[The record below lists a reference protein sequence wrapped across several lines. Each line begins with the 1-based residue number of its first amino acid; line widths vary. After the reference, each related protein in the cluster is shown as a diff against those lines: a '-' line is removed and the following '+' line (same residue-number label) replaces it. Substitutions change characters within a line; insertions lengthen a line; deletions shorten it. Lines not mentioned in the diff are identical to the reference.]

1 MFASK
6 LPLSQRSE
14 NTQQKKQKK
23 ERNRKNKEKSFSMQN
38 HAFLLY
44 KFYFPPVKIE
54 RKDEMCF

>member
-14 NTQQKKQKK
+14 STQQKK
-23 ERNRKNKEKSFSMQN
+23 ERNRKNKEKSFSMQK

>member
-14 NTQQKKQKK
+14 STQQKK
-23 ERNRKNKEKSFSMQN
+23 ERNRKNKEKSFSMQK

-44 KFYFPPVKIE
+44 RFYFPPVKIE

>member
-14 NTQQKKQKK
+14 NTQQKK
-23 ERNRKNKEKSFSMQN
+23 ERNRKNKEKSFSMQK
-38 HAFLLY
+38 HAFLLC
-44 KFYFPPVKIE
+44 KFYFAPVKKE